1 MPESNDTP
9 DGWSEAAAAKQSEAL
24 QGLRLQIDAVDRE
37 LLALLN
43 RRASLSL
50 EVGRVKANTS
60 GPVFRPQRERQI
72 LDNLASEN
80 SGPLPEEHLRSIWHE
95 IFASSRTLQR
105 PVSVA
110 YLGPEGTNSYFAAV
124 DLLGNLMDYRPCKNF
139 REAFAAVHGGECALG
154 VIPLENVL
162 QGSVGQCFDLFM
174 EYDVYIQTESVAR
187 IQHTLL
193 SVESSPEAITVVYS
207 HPAGACPVPALA
219 ASAPARSLSYGLRF
233 HRRRRAAGGFRA
245 GERRH
250 RAQEPVHNARVAY
263 PCL

>member
-110 YLGPEGTNSYFAAV
+110 YLGPEVRTRISRLWICSGILWITGLARTS
-124 DLLGNLMDYRPCKNF
+124 GRPS
-139 REAFAAVHGGECALG
+139 
-154 VIPLENVL
+154 PP
-162 QGSVGQCFDLFM
+162 
-174 EYDVYIQTESVAR
+174 YTE
-187 IQHTLL
+187 
-193 SVESSPEAITVVYS
+193 
-207 HPAGACPVPALA
+207 
-219 ASAPARSLSYGLRF
+219 ASARS
-233 HRRRRAAGGFRA
+233 A
-245 GERRH
+245 
-250 RAQEPVHNARVAY
+250 
-263 PCL
+263 

>member
-174 EYDVYIQTESVAR
+174 EYDVYIQSGVFP
-187 IQHTLL
+187 
-193 SVESSPEAITVVYS
+193 S
-207 HPAGACPVPALA
+207 AGACPVPALA

-233 HRRRRAAGGFRA
+233 HRRRRAPGGFRA

-250 RAQEPVHNARVAY
+250 RAQEPVHDARFAH

>member
-110 YLGPEGTNSYFAAV
+110 YLGPEYELV
-124 DLLGNLMDYRPCKNF
+124 F
-139 REAFAAVHGGECALG
+139 RGC
-154 VIPLENVL
+154 
-162 QGSVGQCFDLFM
+162 GS
-174 EYDVYIQTESVAR
+174 AR
-187 IQHTLL
+187 
-193 SVESSPEAITVVYS
+193 E
-207 HPAGACPVPALA
+207 
-219 ASAPARSLSYGLRF
+219 SYGLPALQELPGGL
-233 HRRRRAAGGFRA
+233 RRRTRRRVRARCDPA
-245 GERRH
+245 
-250 RAQEPVHNARVAY
+250 
-263 PCL
+263 

>member
-124 DLLGNLMDYRPCKNF
+124 DLLGNL
-139 REAFAAVHGGECALG
+139 
-154 VIPLENVL
+154 
-162 QGSVGQCFDLFM
+162 
-174 EYDVYIQTESVAR
+174 
-187 IQHTLL
+187 
-193 SVESSPEAITVVYS
+193 
-207 HPAGACPVPALA
+207 
-219 ASAPARSLSYGLRF
+219 SLI
-233 HRRRRAAGGFRA
+233 HI
-245 GERRH
+245 
-250 RAQEPVHNARVAY
+250 
-263 PCL
+263 

>member
-9 DGWSEAAAAKQSEAL
+9 DGWAEAAAAKQSEAL

-72 LDNLASEN
+72 LDNLAREN
-80 SGPLPEEHLRSIWHE
+80 AGPLPEEHLRSIWHE
-95 IFASSRTLQR
+95 IFASSRSLQR

-139 REAFAAVHGGECALG
+139 RETMGIKEQLIFPE
-154 VIPLENVL
+154 I
-162 QGSVGQCFDLFM
+162 
-174 EYDVYIQTESVAR
+174 EYDKVDKLRGMDIIFVTTANSDEEAKE
-187 IQHTLL
+187 LL
-193 SVESSPEAITVVYS
+193 KLMGMP
-207 HPAGACPVPALA
+207 
-219 ASAPARSLSYGLRF
+219 F
-233 HRRRRAAGGFRA
+233 K
-245 GERRH
+245 
-250 RAQEPVHNARVAY
+250 N
-263 PCL
+263 

>member
-193 SVESSPEAITVVYS
+193 SVESSPEAIKVVYS

-233 HRRRRAAGGFRA
+233 HRRRRAPGGFRA

-250 RAQEPVHNARVAY
+250 RAQEPVHDARFAH

>member
-24 QGLRLQIDAVDRE
+24 QGLRFQIDAVDRE

-95 IFASSRTLQR
+95 ISSSSRTLQR

-110 YLGPEGTNSYFAAV
+110 YLGPEVRTPYFAGCGVFSGILWITGPA
-124 DLLGNLMDYRPCKNF
+124 RTS
-139 REAFAAVHGGECALG
+139 REAFAAR
-154 VIPLENVL
+154 
-162 QGSVGQCFDLFM
+162 
-174 EYDVYIQTESVAR
+174 T
-187 IQHTLL
+187 
-193 SVESSPEAITVVYS
+193 
-207 HPAGACPVPALA
+207 
-219 ASAPARSLSYGLRF
+219 
-233 HRRRRAAGGFRA
+233 RRRRARSA
-245 GERRH
+245 
-250 RAQEPVHNARVAY
+250 
-263 PCL
+263 

>member
-110 YLGPEGTNSYFAAV
+110 YLGCGSA
-124 DLLGNLMDYRPCKNF
+124 
-139 REAFAAVHGGECALG
+139 RE
-154 VIPLENVL
+154 
-162 QGSVGQCFDLFM
+162 
-174 EYDVYIQTESVAR
+174 
-187 IQHTLL
+187 
-193 SVESSPEAITVVYS
+193 
-207 HPAGACPVPALA
+207 
-219 ASAPARSLSYGLRF
+219 SYGLPALQELPGGL
-233 HRRRRAAGGFRA
+233 RRRTRRRVRA
-245 GERRH
+245 RRDP
-250 RAQEPVHNARVAY
+250 A
-263 PCL
+263 

>member
-110 YLGPEGTNSYFAAV
+110 YLGPEGTNCGSA
-124 DLLGNLMDYRPCKNF
+124 
-139 REAFAAVHGGECALG
+139 RE
-154 VIPLENVL
+154 
-162 QGSVGQCFDLFM
+162 
-174 EYDVYIQTESVAR
+174 
-187 IQHTLL
+187 
-193 SVESSPEAITVVYS
+193 
-207 HPAGACPVPALA
+207 
-219 ASAPARSLSYGLRF
+219 SYGLPALQELPGGL
-233 HRRRRAAGGFRA
+233 RRRTRRRVRA
-245 GERRH
+245 RRDP
-250 RAQEPVHNARVAY
+250 A
-263 PCL
+263 

>member
-154 VIPLENVL
+154 VIPVSYTHLTLPTKLEV
-162 QGSVGQCFDLFM
+162 
-174 EYDVYIQTESVAR
+174 
-187 IQHTLL
+187 
-193 SVESSPEAITVVYS
+193 
-207 HPAGACPVPALA
+207 
-219 ASAPARSLSYGLRF
+219 
-233 HRRRRAAGGFRA
+233 
-245 GERRH
+245 
-250 RAQEPVHNARVAY
+250 
-263 PCL
+263 